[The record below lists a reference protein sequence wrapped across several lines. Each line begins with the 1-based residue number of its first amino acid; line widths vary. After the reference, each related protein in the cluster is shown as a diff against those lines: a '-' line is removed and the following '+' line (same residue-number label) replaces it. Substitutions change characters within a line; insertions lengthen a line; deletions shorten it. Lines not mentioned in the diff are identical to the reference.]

1 MAKFGTDHAMDG
13 MIDDVSLFLEV
24 ARARSFSRAALRKKT
39 PPSTVSRAVRRLEE
53 HLGVQLLERSSRRVV
68 PTAEGARLV
77 ERAGPLADE
86 LSDVLREAADRNV
99 RPAGRLRVTAPM
111 MSGAGPIGDAL
122 VAFAARYPRVSVEL
136 HLSNQ
141 IIDLVEEGFD
151 LGFRAGPVSD
161 ESLAARRVWSMPY
174 VVGASPRFVQKQ
186 LRGKTHLAAALFREQ
201 PAVSVNGAPW
211 RLASGERVLLREAFR
226 VNDPR
231 VAVRA
236 AAEGLGLVCAP
247 QELARGAGL
256 VEITSDLGAP
266 APRDLFA
273 VFPSRRMMP
282 KRVRLAIDW
291 IRERATGW

>member
-1 MAKFGTDHAMDG
+1 MAKFGSDHAMDG
-13 MIDDVSLFLEV
+13 MIDDVALFLEV
-24 ARARSFSRAALRKKT
+24 ARGRSFARAAQRKRT

-53 HLGVQLLERSSRRVV
+53 QLGVRLLERSSRRVV
-68 PTAEGARLV
+68 PTAEGARLM

-86 LSDVLREAADRNV
+86 LADVLREAADRNV

-151 LGFRAGPVSD
+151 LGFRAGPVTD
-161 ESLAARRVWSMPY
+161 ESLSARRVWSMPY
-174 VVGASPRFVQKQ
+174 VVAASPRFVQKH
-186 LRGKTHLAAALFREQ
+186 LRGKTHLAAAVFREQ

-211 RLASGERVLLREAFR
+211 RFASGERVLLREAFR

-247 QELARGAGL
+247 QELARAAGL
-256 VEITSDLGAP
+256 VEITTDLGAP